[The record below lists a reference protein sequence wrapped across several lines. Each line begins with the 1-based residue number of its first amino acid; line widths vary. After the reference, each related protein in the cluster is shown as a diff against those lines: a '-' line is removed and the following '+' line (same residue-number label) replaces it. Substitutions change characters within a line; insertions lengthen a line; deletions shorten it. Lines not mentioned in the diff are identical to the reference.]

1 MKKVMDLFKP
11 FLALVLGILMF
22 LFYLNYYVKSDVPGT
37 ALAIGIIGLV
47 IACWFIFV
55 GVFGVAWP
63 RMPVGLKKAFDIVSI
78 ASFVTFIFVELLIE
92 IIQLHAAMGASSW
105 IVYILAM
112 VAAMGL
118 SVVYIISRFVKGDA
132 MARVASIFGL
142 VFVLALICKLL
153 FPANSM
159 NFVTLANIPVVPVLM
174 YIIFCSL
181 LFKSLAKEKRAPAP
195 VPIPVDEQQ

>member
-22 LFYLNYYVKSDVPGT
+22 LFYLNYYVKSGVPGT
-37 ALAIGIIGLV
+37 TLAIGIVGLV

-63 RMPVGLKKAFDIVSI
+63 RMPAGLKKAFDIVSI
-78 ASFVTFIFVELLIE
+78 VSYATFIFVELLIE
-92 IIQLHAAMGASSW
+92 VIQLHAAMGASSW

-118 SVVYIISRFVKGDA
+118 SVVYIISRFVKGEA
-132 MARVASIFGL
+132 MARVASIFGM
-142 VFVLALICKLL
+142 VFVLALISKIL
-153 FPANSM
+153 FPAGKGDP
-159 NFVTLANIPVVPVLM
+159 VTLEDISVVPVLI
-174 YIIFCSL
+174 YIVYCSL
-181 LFKSLAKEKRAPAP
+181 LLKSLAKEKRAPAQ
-195 VPIPVDEQQ
+195 E